1 MAEEFEETTI
11 PKPRANPDLLGHE
24 AAEQTLL
31 DGWNS
36 GRLPHGWLIT
46 GPRGIGKATLAFRF
60 ARFVLSQDENS
71 GGLFGDAPSS
81 LYTDPES
88 SVFRRVVSEGHGDL
102 MTLERG
108 MNKDG
113 KRLRGSIVVDEVR
126 GAGRFLS
133 LTAGEGGWRVLIVDS
148 ADDLNTNAANALL
161 KTLEEPPRNTLV
173 LLVCHSPGRL
183 PATVRSRCCRL
194 ALRPLSLELT
204 GELLGRYAP
213 ELGQEEAMALA
224 YLGEGSI
231 GRCLR
236 LAETGGLEIFSEI
249 MSLLENLPG
258 TDIAAVHRLGDR
270 LARPD
275 AENAYRTATDLIT
288 WWLAR
293 VIRTG
298 ARLTTSQDHH
308 AAAQSEFI
316 RGEADCARNL
326 LALAGLDRWAEVWEK
341 ITRLIAQAD
350 GVNLDRKQVIL
361 NAFHAM
367 ETAARP

>member
-1 MAEEFEETTI
+1 MADKIEELVI
-11 PKPRANPDLLGHE
+11 PAPRGNSDLLGHE
-24 AAEQTLL
+24 QAEKTLL
-31 DGWNS
+31 SAWNS

-71 GGLFGDAPSS
+71 GGLFGDAPVS
-81 LYTDPES
+81 LHVDPES
-88 SVFRRVVSEGHGDL
+88 PVFRRVVSEGHGDL
-102 MTLERG
+102 MTLERR

-113 KRLRGSIVVDEVR
+113 KRLRGSIVVEEVR
-126 GAGRFLS
+126 AAGRFLA
-133 LTAGEGGWRVLIVDS
+133 LTAGEGGWRVLVVDA

-161 KTLEEPPRNTLV
+161 KTLEEPPKQTLV

-204 GELLGRYAP
+204 GELLSRHAP
-213 ELGQEEAMALA
+213 HLAHEEAKALA

-231 GRCLR
+231 GRALR
-236 LAETGGLEIFSEI
+236 LAETGGLGIFSEI

-258 TDIAAVHRLGDR
+258 TDIAALHRLGDR

-275 AENAYRTATDLIT
+275 AEKVYRTATDLLT

-298 ARLTTSQDHH
+298 ARFRKPGDHH
-308 AAAQSEFI
+308 IAAELEVI

-341 ITRLIAQAD
+341 ITRLFAQAD

-361 NAFHAM
+361 NAFHEM

>member
-1 MAEEFEETTI
+1 MADDLDDAI
-11 PKPRANPDLLGHE
+11 VLKPRENPDLVGQE
-24 AAEQTLL
+24 QAEKILL
-31 DGWNS
+31 DAWNS

-71 GGLFGDAPSS
+71 GGLFGDAPDS
-81 LYTDPES
+81 LFTDPES
-88 SVFRRVVSEGHGDL
+88 AVFRRVASEGHGDL
-102 MTLERG
+102 MTLERR

-113 KRLRGSIVVDEVR
+113 KRLRGNIVVDEVR
-126 GAGRFLS
+126 AAGRFLA
-133 LTAGEGGWRVLIVDS
+133 LTAGEGGWRVLIVDA
-148 ADDLNTNAANALL
+148 ADDLNVNAANALL

-173 LLVCHSPGRL
+173 LLVSHSPGRL

-204 GELLGRYAP
+204 GELLSRHAP
-213 ELGQEEAMALA
+213 GLNEEEAMALA

-231 GRCLR
+231 GRALR

-249 MSLLENLPG
+249 MSLLEKLPG
-258 TDIAAVHRLGDR
+258 TDMSALHRLGDR
-270 LARPD
+270 LARAD
-275 AENAYRTATDLIT
+275 AENAYRVATDLLT

-293 VIRTG
+293 MIRTG
-298 ARLTTSQDHH
+298 AGFRNSEDHQ
-308 AAAQSEFI
+308 AAAQAEFI

-326 LALAGLDRWAEVWEK
+326 LALAGLDRWAEVWQK

>member
-1 MAEEFEETTI
+1 MTDEFEDGAVPT
-11 PKPRANPDLLGHE
+11 PRENPHLLGHRQ
-24 AAEQTLL
+24 AEKTLL
-31 DGWNS
+31 DAWNS

-60 ARFVLSQDENS
+60 ARFVLSRDENS
-71 GGLFGDAPSS
+71 GGLFGDAPES

-88 SVFRRVVSEGHGDL
+88 PVFRRVASEGHGDL
-102 MTLERG
+102 MTLERR

-113 KRLRGSIVVDEVR
+113 KRLRGSIVIDEVR
-126 GAGRFLS
+126 AAGRFLS
-133 LTAGEGGWRVLIVDS
+133 LTAGEGGWRVLVIDA
-148 ADDLNTNAANALL
+148 ADDLNAAAANALL
-161 KTLEEPPRNTLV
+161 KTLEEPPRQTLV
-173 LLVCHSPGRL
+173 LLVCHSPGQL

-194 ALRPLSLELT
+194 ALRPLPLELT
-204 GELLGRYAP
+204 SELLNRHAP
-213 ELGQEEAMALA
+213 GLSTEEAMALA
-224 YLGEGSI
+224 EIGDGSI
-231 GRCLR
+231 GRALR
-236 LAETGGLEIFSEI
+236 LAETGGLEIFAEI

-258 TDIAAVHRLGDR
+258 TDISAVHRLGDR
-270 LARPD
+270 LARAD
-275 AENAYRTATDLIT
+275 AENAYRSATDLLT

-293 VIRTG
+293 VIRTRAG
-298 ARLTTSQDHH
+298 LGTDQDHRD
-308 AAAQSEFI
+308 AARAEII
-316 RGEADCARNL
+316 RGETDCARNL

>member
-1 MAEEFEETTI
+1 MTETLEDSAI
-11 PKPRANPDLLGHE
+11 PKPRENPELLGHE
-24 AAEQTLL
+24 LAEKTLL

-60 ARFVLSQDENS
+60 ARFVLSQDGNS
-71 GGLFGDAPSS
+71 GGLFGDAPVS
-81 LYTDPES
+81 LHTDPES
-88 SVFRRVVSEGHGDL
+88 PVFRRVVSEGHGDL
-102 MTLERG
+102 MTLERR
-108 MNKDG
+108 MNKEG

-126 GAGRFLS
+126 AAGRFLS
-133 LTAGEGGWRVLIVDS
+133 LTAGEGGWRVLIVDA
-148 ADDLNTNAANALL
+148 ADDLNSNAANALL
-161 KTLEEPPRNTLV
+161 KTLEEPPKRTLV
-173 LLVCHSPGRL
+173 MLVCHSPGRL

-204 GELLGRYAP
+204 EQLLARHAP
-213 ELGQEEAMALA
+213 GLADEEIKELA

-231 GRCLR
+231 GRSLR
-236 LAETGGLEIFSEI
+236 LVETGGLGIFSEI

-258 TDIAAVHRLGDR
+258 ADISALHRLGDR

-275 AENAYRTATDLIT
+275 AENAYRTATDLLT

-298 ARLTTSQDHH
+298 ARFRTQEDHR
-308 AAAQSEFI
+308 AAAQSEII

>member
-1 MAEEFEETTI
+1 MAEDIDEHSV
-11 PKPRANPDLLGHE
+11 PAPRENPELLGHE
-24 AAEQTLL
+24 QAEKILL
-31 DGWNS
+31 EAWNS
-36 GRLPHGWLIT
+36 GRMPHGWLIT

-60 ARFVLSQDENS
+60 ARFVLSQDGNS
-71 GGLFGDAPSS
+71 GGLFGDSPDS

-88 SVFRRVVSEGHGDL
+88 ALFRRVASEGHGDL
-102 MTLERG
+102 MTLERR

-113 KRLRGSIVVDEVR
+113 KRLRGNIVVDEVR
-126 GAGRFLS
+126 AAGRFLS
-133 LTAGEGGWRVLIVDS
+133 LTAGEGGWRVLIIDA
-148 ADDLNTNAANALL
+148 ADDLNSNSANALL
-161 KTLEEPPRNTLV
+161 KTLEEPPKQTLV

-204 GELLGRYAP
+204 GELLARHAP
-213 ELGQEEAMALA
+213 NLDQEEAVALA

-231 GRCLR
+231 GRALR

-258 TDIAAVHRLGDR
+258 TDIAALHRLGDR
-270 LARPD
+270 LARAD

-298 ARLTTSQDHH
+298 AGFRTVEDHQ
-308 AAAQSEFI
+308 AAVQNEII

-341 ITRLIAQAD
+341 INRLIAQAD